1 MTGER
6 RTTTLRERW
15 SWYIYY
21 VGNSG
26 LGPFKFALAAWLNLL
41 HRAGWDPELG
51 RGSSCSDGACHLHMF
66 GAERST
72 HSIVLITN
80 AISFGLQAAVFL
92 ILGSMADYGSWRP
105 HIVTIATVIGWG
117 ACFGWLGVMSP
128 PRWRIGTILYVGG
141 IMAYHVALTFWTAAF
156 LALARDHPE
165 MQDNEKRLASGEIS
179 KVEFEHCD
187 MLARNNLA
195 HVSFALCSAGELV
208 VLAVLCAII
217 LAIARG
223 DPESNTRALS
233 IVCAYAAGVWMFCS
247 IPWFFYEQHRP
258 GQQLPPGTTY
268 LTAGFRQVYHTL
280 KQFHRLKQT
289 FLYLVA
295 YFFLDTDAVLLVETI
310 QDEVVDFDTLTLNY
324 LLLDGIGAQV
334 IGICV
339 SWLVQQRW
347 LLRTKAMLLINGFFI
362 LLITIWGCI
371 GITQPIGFKNTW
383 EFWLYQGFY
392 GVFVSPFRAVSQA
405 MISEVVPRGKE
416 FLFFSLFAI
425 VSQTSV
431 VGFAVAR
438 AIIDRSGNTN
448 LAFTFL
454 LALGSVAMIILSRVD
469 VEQSHYEC
477 RKYLEDEAVHVYH
490 LRHGQVHEVAEKL
503 AARDGVGLCSIRGDT
518 FVV

>member
-1 MTGER
+1 MREAAELSGDFWWTEPPSPTELARHFTLGEA
-6 RTTTLRERW
+6 TQ

-233 IVCAYAAGVWMFCS
+233 I
-247 IPWFFYEQHRP
+247 
-258 GQQLPPGTTY
+258 
-268 LTAGFRQVYHTL
+268 
-280 KQFHRLKQT
+280 
-289 FLYLVA
+289 
-295 YFFLDTDAVLLVETI
+295 
-310 QDEVVDFDTLTLNY
+310 
-324 LLLDGIGAQV
+324 
-334 IGICV
+334 
-339 SWLVQQRW
+339 
-347 LLRTKAMLLINGFFI
+347 NGFFI

>member
-1 MTGER
+1 MREAAELSGDFWWTEPPSPTELARHFTLGEA
-6 RTTTLRERW
+6 TQ

-233 IVCAYAAGVWMFCS
+233 IVCAYAAGVW
-247 IPWFFYEQHRP
+247 IFYEQHRP

-324 LLLDGIGAQV
+324 LLLDGIGAQ
-334 IGICV
+334 
-339 SWLVQQRW
+339 
-347 LLRTKAMLLINGFFI
+347 NGFFI